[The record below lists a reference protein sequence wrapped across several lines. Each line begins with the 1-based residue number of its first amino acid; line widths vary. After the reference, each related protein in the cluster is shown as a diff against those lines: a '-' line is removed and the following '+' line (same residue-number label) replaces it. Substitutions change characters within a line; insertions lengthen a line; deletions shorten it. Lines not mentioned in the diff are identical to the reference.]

1 MSARSEFA
9 AVLAEAWAD
18 IPALAGVR
26 VIATERELDVI
37 DRPTFVI
44 RSRTIAR
51 APQAPTSHRL
61 VGVMGSLVSPH
72 ADLDKAQDQLDDLVD
87 AVLDHL
93 HTVPL
98 TMPGEA
104 TSAGWTDSRLAF
116 DIPITILA
124 KKE

>member
-9 AVLAEAWAD
+9 DALAAAWAD

-26 VIATERELDVI
+26 VVATERELDVI

-44 RSRTIAR
+44 RSKSIAR
-51 APQAPTSHRL
+51 SPEAPISHRDIGL
-61 VGVMGSLVSPH
+61 LGSLISPH
-72 ADLDKAQDQLDDLVD
+72 VNLDIAQDQLDDLVD

-93 HTVPL
+93 DTFCRH
-98 TMPGEA
+98 GDA
-104 TSAGWTDSRLAF
+104 TTAAWNDSRLAF

-124 KKE
+124 SKE

>member
-9 AVLAEAWAD
+9 EALEAAWAD

-26 VIATERELDVI
+26 VIATEREI
-37 DRPTFVI
+37 DLPSTPTFII
-44 RSRTIAR
+44 RSKTIAR
-51 APQAPTSHRL
+51 SAEAPLSHRDIGL
-61 VGVMGSLVSPH
+61 LGSLVSPH

-93 HTVPL
+93 DTFCRH
-98 TMPGEA
+98 GDA
-104 TSAGWTDSRLAF
+104 TTAAWNDSRLAF

-124 KKE
+124 SKE